1 MARRVRHGS
10 GGGAGGSGGFGGGWD
25 GGDEDWDLAEGLDP
39 EGPSA
44 ADLDRYGDEMVACIH
59 CGAKIYDQA
68 ELCPRCGAIQEEVEK
83 GVSWWVYGVVVVLVG
98 LLLMF
103 VF

>member
-1 MARRVRHGS
+1 
-10 GGGAGGSGGFGGGWD
+10 
-25 GGDEDWDLAEGLDP
+25 
-39 EGPSA
+39 
-44 ADLDRYGDEMVACIH
+44 MVSCIH

-68 ELCPRCGAIQEEVEK
+68 ELCPRCGAIQEEVER
-83 GVSWWVYGVVVVLVG
+83 GVSWWVYGVVVVLVV

>member
-1 MARRVRHGS
+1 MSRRVRHGS
-10 GGGAGGSGGFGGGWD
+10 GGAGDEFGGD
-25 GGDEDWDLAEGLDP
+25 DWDLAEGLDP

-44 ADLDRYGDEMVACIH
+44 ADLDRYGDELVSCIH
-59 CGAKIYDQA
+59 CGARIYDQA
-68 ELCPRCGAIQEEVEK
+68 ELCPRCGAIQEEVERT
-83 GVSWWVYGVVVVLVG
+83 VAWWMYAVVILLVG

>member
-1 MARRVRHGS
+1 M
-10 GGGAGGSGGFGGGWD
+10 
-25 GGDEDWDLAEGLDP
+25 AEGLDP

-44 ADLDRYGDEMVACIH
+44 ADLDRYGDELVSCIH

-68 ELCPRCGAIQEEVEK
+68 ELCPRCGAIQEEVE
-83 GVSWWVYGVVVVLVG
+83 GSLGWWVYFLVG
-98 LLLMF
+98 LMVVLMLMF